1 VPDLDDPTLAAALWL
16 AAGVWLMWWGVPV
29 LFTAL
34 GGTRYEN
41 GGVEDPAALEPDGTD
56 PVYAD
61 AFAALVRM
69 GYEPLGPGWMRLTF
83 YGRVW
88 VYRTRVAAFRHRAA
102 GRFAFLHAEPFTP
115 GWHQLFFATCWDD
128 GALDLTA
135 AGAAEGLLDARGFS
149 FAFLP
154 TDDPT
159 ALQTFHAGREADRT
173 ARGHRR
179 DPDLSL
185 AKLLEA
191 TERHSRASTTG
202 PAAALART
210 ELGASLVPLVGLTAV
225 PAVLLGPSHA
235 AGPLVALAVQAWLA
249 LVVAGNRR
257 AARRAARDRV
267 AARDAG
273 W

>member
-1 VPDLDDPTLAAALWL
+1 MPDLDDPTLAAALWL
-16 AAGVWLMWWGVPV
+16 AAGVWLVWWGVPV
-29 LFTAL
+29 LVTAL

-41 GGVEDPAALEPDGTD
+41 GGTEDPAALEPDGTD
-56 PVYAD
+56 PFYAD
-61 AFAALVRM
+61 TFDTLVRM

-83 YGRVW
+83 YVRMW
-88 VYRTRVAAFRHRAA
+88 VYRTRVSAFRHRTA
-102 GRFAFLHAEPFTP
+102 GRYAFLHDEPFTP
-115 GWHQLFFATCWDD
+115 GWHQLIFATCWAD

-135 AGAAEGLLDARGFS
+135 AGAAEGLLDAREFT
-149 FAFLP
+149 FAYLP
-154 TDDPT
+154 TDDPAT
-159 ALQTFHAGREADRT
+159 LEKFHAGREADRI

-185 AKLLEA
+185 ATLLDA

-202 PAAALART
+202 PAAELARK
-210 ELGASLVPLVGLTAV
+210 ELAASLLILVGLVAV
-225 PAVLLGPSHA
+225 PIMLVGPVHA

-249 LVVAGNRR
+249 LAAAGQRR
-257 AARRAARDRV
+257 ALRRTARDRI